1 MNVRACVWASFSFG
15 FEGGMWDVI
24 VFIPDHWLSIY
35 FDASSWY
42 FVNIV
47 SFVVFIDDTRG

>member
-1 MNVRACVWASFSFG
+1 MNVRACVCASFSFG

-24 VFIPDHWLSIY
+24 VFILDHWLSIY

-42 FVNIV
+42 FVNSV